1 MEKLTKKKID
11 AFVYAGGWD
20 VRWDGEL
27 TGLGVR
33 IYPSSKKSY
42 VFSYRVAGRKRLL
55 VLGSIH
61 KLTLDEAKN
70 MAKLKVA
77 EVIKGNDPAEERQ
90 IDRKTIHFS
99 QFCDIYMERHA
110 TKHKKTWKEDRR
122 KIDKHILPR
131 WGKMTLKAITKHDVA
146 VLHGEIGAAAPYEAN
161 RTLRL
166 ISSLFEL
173 AKQWGYLDEMFPN
186 PARHVKMFKEEK
198 RDRWVH
204 QDEIPALMA
213 AIQGE
218 ANLYARMAILLY
230 LFTGARKSE
239 LLMAKWADID
249 QNRKELRLEDT
260 KAGRVHYI
268 PLSAPAM
275 EFLATLPKMEGNPY
289 LFPGHIRGQHLVN
302 ISKPWNRM
310 RKAANLEDVRLH
322 DLRRTVGS
330 WLAQSGKSLHLIGKV
345 LNHSNQRTTETY
357 ARFAQNDARDALE
370 EHGKAFMELVNGK
383 TEK

>member
-1 MEKLTKKKID
+1 
-11 AFVYAGGWD
+11 
-20 VRWDGEL
+20 
-27 TGLGVR
+27 
-33 IYPSSKKSY
+33 
-42 VFSYRVAGRKRLL
+42 
-55 VLGSIH
+55 
-61 KLTLDEAKN
+61 
-70 MAKLKVA
+70 
-77 EVIKGNDPAEERQ
+77 
-90 IDRKTIHFS
+90 
-99 QFCDIYMERHA
+99 
-110 TKHKKTWKEDRR
+110 
-122 KIDKHILPR
+122 
-131 WGKMTLKAITKHDVA
+131 MTLKAITKHDVA